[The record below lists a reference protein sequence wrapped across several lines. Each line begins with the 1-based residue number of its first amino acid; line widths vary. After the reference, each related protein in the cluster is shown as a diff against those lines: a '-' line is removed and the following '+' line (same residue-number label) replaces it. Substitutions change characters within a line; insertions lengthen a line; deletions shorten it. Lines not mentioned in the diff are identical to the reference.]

1 MRHDIEKIEVNGS
14 SWFTHWFDSSF
25 YHQLYANRDEQE
37 AAHFID
43 ELVSELK
50 PAPSASMLDLGCG
63 SGRHSKR
70 LALKGF
76 QVTGL
81 DLAASSIRMANRFA
95 SPSLNFYRHDMRLPF
110 GKNRFD
116 YVFNFFTSFGYFKSD
131 RENYQVVSNISNS
144 LVDGGILVMDY
155 LNVPFAEQNL
165 LPTEAKEIDG
175 VIYDIKR
182 WTDERFFYKKIT
194 IENMQGSAPLEYQEQ
209 VAKLTLSDFHLMFNK
224 YGLRIQKLFGD
235 YRLNDYSLETSPR
248 LIIVAKKQDDHPL

>member
-1 MRHDIEKIEVNGS
+1 
-14 SWFTHWFDSSF
+14 
-25 YHQLYANRDEQE
+25 
-37 AAHFID
+37 
-43 ELVSELK
+43 
-50 PAPSASMLDLGCG
+50 
-63 SGRHSKR
+63 
-70 LALKGF
+70 
-76 QVTGL
+76 
-81 DLAASSIRMANRFA
+81 
-95 SPSLNFYRHDMRLPF
+95 
-110 GKNRFD
+110 
-116 YVFNFFTSFGYFKSD
+116 
-131 RENYQVVSNISNS
+131 VVSNISNS

-182 WTDERFFYKKIT
+182 WTDDRFFYKKIT
-194 IENMQGSAPLEYQEQ
+194 IENVQGSTPLEYLEQ